1 VSAAK
6 CAVLFVAMF
15 ATSIGILVPRES
27 SAQTQTM
34 RVAMSDEQPA
44 VEFSELRFGSYVQA
58 RWAGIDAV
66 RVKIDMKAADVH
78 LSWTGTPVANYRT
91 ALEKSF
97 DSVRPL
103 SNGTEFRLTI
113 RQHDSG
119 TIAATWNAV
128 DEPPHLREAR
138 ENIELFAHIRFFIAK
153 AMLIYGDQL
162 QAAMDYAAAI
172 RTYRIGT
179 DELANLYSSPELLD
193 DTGMKLVLAKSRREK
208 GDLETAATLY
218 GRVLESRV
226 AMYSLH
232 HHMD

>member
-1 VSAAK
+1 MSAAK

-58 RWAGIDAV
+58 RWA
-66 RVKIDMKAADVH
+66 
-78 LSWTGTPVANYRT
+78 ANYRT